1 MAMPGIQNALAGTK
15 PWVRL
20 VSILGFISAG
30 FMIVAGLFA
39 AVLGG
44 FSDAMP
50 AGATAIFLIYP
61 LMGALYAVPSLYLFR
76 YASRIDE
83 YVRGGQE
90 IQLELALDTQRAF
103 WKFVGILCVIS
114 IVIAIV
120 GIIASIAI
128 PAFLLTR

>member
-1 MAMPGIQNALAGTK
+1 MMAMPGIQNALAGTK

-61 LMGALYAVPSLYLFR
+61 LTR
-76 YASRIDE
+76 D
-83 YVRGGQE
+83 VRTCG
-90 IQLELALDTQRAF
+90 RAD
-103 WKFVGILCVIS
+103 VRR
-114 IVIAIV
+114 A
-120 GIIASIAI
+120 
-128 PAFLLTR
+128 